1 LILSGARLDASDWH
15 AARSAAYLGKIARN
29 AGCATAAASALVV
42 PMSIAAR
49 LRFGLK
55 RKLPVLLQ
63 TEAAECGIACL
74 AMIASYHGHAV
85 DVATLRRRFSISM
98 RGATLATLMEL
109 ATRLGLETRAVRV
122 ELEDLARLR
131 TPCVLHWNFTH
142 FVVLLRATRRGLT
155 VHDPA
160 RGLRRVQRAEAAT
173 AVTGVALELWP
184 SPRFRPHAPAP
195 TVGLREIVGDIE
207 GLAGALA
214 QILLLAATLETFVLT
229 NPLLMQWVV
238 DHALVS
244 ANRDLLTLL
253 ALGFG
258 LLVLFEQ
265 ATTALR
271 GAVIMRFEATLN
283 VQWQANVL
291 AHLLRLPLP
300 YFEKRHL
307 GDIVSRFRSIDAIQR
322 TVTTAF
328 VEAVVDGAMSLLLLA
343 VMLCYSAPLAGVCVA
358 ATAAYVLLRRLAH
371 ASLRDARHEQIAA
384 AAKQDSHFIET
395 ARGVRAIKLFARAD
409 ERRGAWLALLVEQV
423 NAGLRVQRLGLALR
437 AGNGLL
443 LGLENVLV
451 VYLGARLILGDELST
466 GMLLAF
472 VAYQRQFA
480 VRVST
485 FVDKLAEVR
494 LLRLHCERLADI
506 VLTAPEEHD
515 GPGRL
520 LVSAATPGVAIRVR
534 GVRYRYG
541 EHEPYVLDGVDLEVA
556 AGECVAIVGTSGCG
570 KSTLLSLML
579 GLLAPTAGEVTIA
592 GVPPRQLA
600 PARRSVAGVMQGD
613 CLFAGS
619 VADNISFFAADADQ
633 RRIEACARLAAIHG
647 DIAAL
652 PMAYNTLVG
661 FMGSTLSAGQQ
672 QRVLLARALYARP
685 AVLILDE
692 ATSHLDAQRE
702 AAIAAAVA
710 NLGMTRIVVAHRRET
725 LAAADR
731 IVRLHAGRIVADGP
745 GPTRMAAPPAR
756 ESR

>member
-1 LILSGARLDASDWH
+1 
-15 AARSAAYLGKIARN
+15 
-29 AGCATAAASALVV
+29 
-42 PMSIAAR
+42 MSIAAR
-49 LRFGLK
+49 LRFGLR

-63 TEAAECGIACL
+63 TEAAECGLACL
-74 AMIASYHGHAV
+74 AMIASYHGHEV
-85 DVATLRRRFSISM
+85 DVGALRREFAVSM
-98 RGATLATLMEL
+98 RGTTLATLLEL
-109 ATRLGLETRAVRV
+109 AAWLGLETRAVRV
-122 ELEDLARLR
+122 ELEDLTRLR
-131 TPCVLHWNFTH
+131 TPCILHWSFTH
-142 FVVLLRATRRGLT
+142 FVVLRRATRHGLT

-160 RGLRRVQRAEAAT
+160 RGLRRVTRAEAST

-184 SPRFRPHAPAP
+184 SPRFTRRAPVPA
-195 TVGLREIVGDIE
+195 VGLREIVGDVQ
-207 GLAGALA
+207 GLGGALA
-214 QILLLAATLETFVLT
+214 QILLLAATLETFVLA

-244 ANRDLLTLL
+244 ASRDLLTLL

-258 LLVLFEQ
+258 LLLLFEQ
-265 ATTALR
+265 ATAALR
-271 GAVIMRFEATLN
+271 GFVIMRFEATLN

-328 VEAVVDGAMSLLLLA
+328 VEAVVDGAMSGLLLA
-343 VMLCYSAPLAGVCVA
+343 VMLCYSAPLAAVCVG
-358 ATAAYVLLRRLAH
+358 ATAFYVLLRRLAH
-371 ASLRDARHEQIAA
+371 APLRDARHEQIAA

-395 ARGVRAIKLFARAD
+395 ARGVRAIKLFARGE

-451 VYLGARLILGDELST
+451 VYLGARLILGDALST

-485 FVDKLAEVR
+485 FVDKLAEMR
-494 LLRLHCERLADI
+494 LLRLHCERLGDI
-506 VLTAPEEHD
+506 VLTEPEED
-515 GPGRL
+515 CSRRL
-520 LVSAATPGVAIRVR
+520 LVSATTPGVAIRAR
-534 GVRYRYG
+534 GLRYRYG
-541 EHEPYVLDGVDLEVA
+541 DHEPFVLDGVDLDVA
-556 AGECVAIVGTSGCG
+556 AGECVAIVGASGCG
-570 KSTLLSLML
+570 KSTLLHLLL

-592 GVPPRQLA
+592 GVPPRQLKS
-600 PARRSVAGVMQGD
+600 ARHTVAGVMQGD

-619 VADNISFFAADADQ
+619 VADNISFFAADSDQ
-633 RRIEACARLAAIHG
+633 RRIEACARLAAIHD
-647 DIAAL
+647 DIAGL

-661 FMGSTLSAGQQ
+661 FMGATLSAGQQ
-672 QRVLLARALYARP
+672 QRILLARALYAKP

-692 ATSHLDAQRE
+692 ATSHLDVQRE
-702 AAIAAAVA
+702 TAIAAAVA
-710 NLGMTRIVVAHRRET
+710 ALGMTRIVVAHRRET

-731 IVRLHAGRIVADGP
+731 IVRLDAGRIVVEAASP
-745 GPTRMAAPPAR
+745 KRAAPPQLG

>member
-1 LILSGARLDASDWH
+1 MPLAE
-15 AARSAAYLGKIARN
+15 
-29 AGCATAAASALVV
+29 
-42 PMSIAAR
+42 R
-49 LRFGLK
+49 LRAGWR

-63 TEAAECGIACL
+63 TEAAECGVACL

-85 DVATLRRRFSISM
+85 DVATLRRRFAVSM
-98 RGATLATLMEL
+98 RGATLAALMEV
-109 ATRLGLETRAVRV
+109 AARLGLETRAVRV
-122 ELEDLARLR
+122 ELEDLRRLR

-142 FVVLLRATRRGLT
+142 FVVLRRITARGLT
-155 VHDPA
+155 IHDPA
-160 RGLRRVQRAEAAT
+160 RGRRRVGRAEADK

-184 SPRFRPHAPAP
+184 SPRFTRRARAPA
-195 TVGLREIVGDIE
+195 VGLRELIGSVQ

-214 QILLLAATLETFVLT
+214 QILLLAATLETFVLA
-229 NPLLMQWVV
+229 NPLLVQWVV
-238 DHALVS
+238 DHALTG
-244 ANRDLLTLL
+244 ADTDLLTLL

-265 ATTALR
+265 ATAALR
-271 GAVIMRFEATLN
+271 SVVIMHFEATLN

-328 VEAVVDGAMSLLLLA
+328 VEAIVDGAMSVLLLV
-343 VMLCYSAPLAGVCVA
+343 VMLCYSRLLAAICLA
-358 ATAAYVLLRRLAH
+358 ATALYVALRCAAH
-371 ASLRDARHEQIAA
+371 SPMRDARSEQIAA

-395 ARGVRAIKLFARAD
+395 ARGVRAIKLFARGG
-409 ERRGAWLALLVEQV
+409 ERREAWSSLLVEQI
-423 NAGLRVQRLGLALR
+423 NAGLRLQRVGIGLR

-443 LGLENVLV
+443 FGIEHVLV
-451 VYLGARLILGDELST
+451 VYLGASLVLGETLST

-480 VRVST
+480 SRVST
-485 FVDKLAEVR
+485 LIDKVAEVR
-494 LLRLHCERLADI
+494 LLRLHCERLGDI
-506 VLTAPEEHD
+506 VLTAPEDDD

-520 LVSAATPGVAIRVR
+520 VGAEESRSGVAVRVR
-534 GVRYRYG
+534 GLRYRYA
-541 EHEPYVLDGVDLEVA
+541 EHEPYVLDGVDLDVA
-556 AGECVAIVGTSGCG
+556 PGECVAIVGASGCG
-570 KSTLLSLML
+570 KSTLLNVLL
-579 GLLAPTAGEVTIA
+579 GLLPPTAGEVTIA
-592 GVPPRQLA
+592 GVRPRELA
-600 PARRSVAGVMQGD
+600 GAQRSVAGVMQGD

-619 VADNISFFAADADQ
+619 VADNIAFFAGDADQ

-652 PMAYNTLVG
+652 PMGYNTLVG

-702 AAIAAAVA
+702 AAIAAAVRA
-710 NLGMTRIVVAHRRET
+710 LGMTRIIVAHRRET

-731 IVRLHAGRIVADGP
+731 IVRLEAGRTAAEDAA
-745 GPTRMAAPPAR
+745 GPTSGATAS
-756 ESR
+756 ESV

>member
-1 LILSGARLDASDWH
+1 
-15 AARSAAYLGKIARN
+15 
-29 AGCATAAASALVV
+29 
-42 PMSIAAR
+42 MSLAER
-49 LRFGLK
+49 LRLGFR

-63 TEAAECGIACL
+63 TEAAECGVACL

-85 DVATLRRRFSISM
+85 DVAALRRRFAVSM
-98 RGATLATLMEL
+98 RGATLAALMQL
-109 ATRLGLETRAVRV
+109 AARLGLESRAVRV
-122 ELEDLARLR
+122 ELEDLERLR
-131 TPCVLHWNFTH
+131 LPCVLHWSFTH
-142 FVVLLRATRRGLT
+142 FVVLRRVTRRGLV

-160 RGLRRVQRAEAAT
+160 RGLRRVRRAEAGA
-173 AVTGVALELWP
+173 AFTGVALELWP
-184 SPRFRPHAPAP
+184 SPRFAPRAP
-195 TVGLREIVGDIE
+195 VPVVGLRELVGDVR

-214 QILLLAATLETFVLT
+214 QILLLAATLETFVLA
-229 NPLLMQWVV
+229 NPLLLQWVV
-238 DHALVS
+238 DHGLVT
-244 ANRDLLTLL
+244 ADRDLLTLL

-265 ATTALR
+265 ATAALR
-271 GAVIMRFEATLN
+271 GIVIMHFEATLN
-283 VQWQANVL
+283 LQWQANVL

-322 TVTTAF
+322 TVTTTF
-328 VEAVVDGAMSLLLLA
+328 VEAIVDGAMSLLLLA
-343 VMLCYSAPLAGVCVA
+343 VMLVYSPPLAAVCLAAMAIYVA
-358 ATAAYVLLRRLAH
+358 VRRLAH
-371 ASLRDARHEQIAA
+371 AALRDARHEQIAA

-409 ERRGAWLALLVEQV
+409 ERRGAWLGLLVEQI
-423 NAGLRVQRLGLALR
+423 NAGSRVQRLGLALR

-443 LGLENVLV
+443 LGLTNVLV
-451 VYLGARLILGDELST
+451 VYLGASLVLGGGLST

-485 FVDKLAEVR
+485 LIDKLAEVR
-494 LLRLHCERLADI
+494 LLRLHCERLGDI
-506 VLTAPEEHD
+506 VLTEPEQRE
-515 GPGRL
+515 GAGRL
-520 LVSAATPGVAIRVR
+520 LVSAAAPGVAICVR
-534 GVRYRYG
+534 GVRFRYG
-541 EHEPYVLDGVDLEVA
+541 DREPYVLDGVDLDVA
-556 AGECVAIVGTSGCG
+556 PGECVALVGASGCG
-570 KSTLLSLML
+570 KSTLLCLLL

-592 GVPPRQLA
+592 GVPPRELTA
-600 PARRSVAGVMQGD
+600 ARRTVAGVMQGD

-633 RRIEACARLAAIHG
+633 RRIEECARLAAIHS

-672 QRVLLARALYARP
+672 QRILLARALYAQP
-685 AVLILDE
+685 SVLVLDE
-692 ATSHLDAQRE
+692 ATSHLDAPRE

-710 NLGMTRIVVAHRRET
+710 QLGMTRIVAAHRRET
-725 LAAADR
+725 LAAAHR
-731 IVRLHAGRIVADGP
+731 IVRLEGGRIAAVVTGARGA
-745 GPTRMAAPPAR
+745 AAPQAG

>member
-1 LILSGARLDASDWH
+1 MSLAERL
-15 AARSAAYLGKIARN
+15 
-29 AGCATAAASALVV
+29 CF
-42 PMSIAAR
+42 R
-49 LRFGLK
+49 LR
-55 RKLPVLLQ
+55 RHLPALLQ
-63 TEAAECGIACL
+63 TEAAECGLACL

-85 DVATLRRRFSISM
+85 DVATLRRRFAVSM
-98 RGATLATLMEL
+98 RGATLAVLMEL
-109 ATRLGLETRAVRV
+109 AARLGLEARAVRV

-131 TPCVLHWNFTH
+131 APCVLHWSFTH
-142 FVVLLRATRRGLT
+142 FVVLRRATRRGLI

-160 RGLRRVQRAEAAT
+160 RGRRRVRRAEAEASF
-173 AVTGVALELWP
+173 TGVALELWP
-184 SPRFRPHAPAP
+184 SPRFTPRAAPPA
-195 TVGLREIVGDIE
+195 VGLRELVGNVR
-207 GLAGALA
+207 GLVGALA
-214 QILLLAATLETFVLT
+214 QILLLAATLETFVLAS
-229 NPLLMQWVV
+229 PLLLQWVV
-238 DHALVS
+238 DHALVA
-244 ANRDLLTLL
+244 ANQDLLTLL

-258 LLVLFEQ
+258 LLVLLEQ
-265 ATTALR
+265 ATALLR
-271 GAVIMRFEATLN
+271 GVVIMHFEATLN

-328 VEAVVDGAMSLLLLA
+328 VEAIVDGAMSALLLA
-343 VMLCYSAPLAGVCVA
+343 VMLCYSPRLAAVCVA
-358 ATAAYVLLRRLAH
+358 AMTLYVALRRLAH
-371 ASLRDARHEQIAA
+371 APLRDARHEQIAA

-395 ARGVRAIKLFARAD
+395 ARGVRAIKLFARGA
-409 ERRGAWLALLVEQV
+409 ERRGAWLALLVEQI
-423 NAGLRVQRLGLALR
+423 NAGSRVQRLALALR
-437 AGNGLL
+437 ASNGVL

-451 VYLGARLILGDELST
+451 VYLGASFILGGTLST

-480 VRVST
+480 LRVST
-485 FVDKLAEVR
+485 LVDKLAEVR
-494 LLRLHCERLADI
+494 LLRLHCERLGDI
-506 VLTAPEEHD
+506 VLTPPEVED

-520 LVSAATPGVAIRVR
+520 IVSGSTPGLAVRVR
-534 GVRYRYG
+534 GLRYRYG
-541 EHEPYVLDGVDLEVA
+541 EHEPHVLDGVDLDVA
-556 AGECVAIVGTSGCG
+556 PGECVALVGASGCG
-570 KSTLLSLML
+570 KTTLLNLLL
-579 GLLAPTAGEVTIA
+579 GLLAPTAGEVAIA
-592 GVPPRQLA
+592 GVPPRELA
-600 PARRSVAGVMQGD
+600 AARHTVAGVMQGD

-619 VADNISFFAADADQ
+619 IADNISFFAADADQ
-633 RRIEACARLAAIHG
+633 RRIEECARLAAIHA

-672 QRVLLARALYARP
+672 QRILLARALYARP

-710 NLGMTRIVVAHRRET
+710 QLGMTRIIAAHRRET

-731 IVRLHAGRIVADGP
+731 VVQLDGGRIVAMAP
-745 GPTRMAAPPAR
+745 GPRREPGSHAS

>member
-1 LILSGARLDASDWH
+1 
-15 AARSAAYLGKIARN
+15 
-29 AGCATAAASALVV
+29 
-42 PMSIAAR
+42 MSIAER
-49 LRFGLK
+49 LRFGLR

-63 TEAAECGIACL
+63 TEAAECGVACL
-74 AMIASYHGHAV
+74 AMIASYHGHGV
-85 DVATLRRRFSISM
+85 DVATLRRRFAVSM
-98 RGATLATLMEL
+98 RGATLAALMQL
-109 ATRLGLETRAVRV
+109 AARLGLETRAVRV

-142 FVVLLRATRRGLT
+142 FVVLRRATRRGLT

-160 RGLRRVQRAEAAT
+160 RGLRTVRRAEAA
-173 AVTGVALELWP
+173 ASVTGVALELWP
-184 SPRFRPHAPAP
+184 SPRFTRRAPPPA
-195 TVGLREIVGDIE
+195 VRLRELVGGIE

-214 QILLLAATLETFVLT
+214 QILLLAATLETFVLA

-238 DHALVS
+238 DHALVGAS
-244 ANRDLLTLL
+244 RDLLTLL

-258 LLVLFEQ
+258 LLVVFEQ

-271 GAVIMRFEATLN
+271 GAVIMHFETTLN

-291 AHLLRLPLP
+291 THLLRLPLQ

-328 VEAVVDGAMSLLLLA
+328 VEAIVDGAMSLLLLA
-343 VMLCYSAPLAGVCVA
+343 VMLCYSAPLAAVCVA
-358 ATAAYVLLRRLAH
+358 ATTVYVVLRWLAH
-371 ASLRDARHEQIAA
+371 ARMRDARHEQIAA

-395 ARGVRAIKLFARAD
+395 ARGVRAIKLFARGD

-423 NAGLRVQRLGLALR
+423 NAGLRAQRLGLALR

-451 VYLGARLILGDELST
+451 VYLGASLIFGAELST

-494 LLRLHCERLADI
+494 LLRLHCERLGDI
-506 VLTAPEEHD
+506 VLTAPEEQD
-515 GPGRL
+515 GATRL
-520 LVSAATPGVAIRVR
+520 LASASSTGAAIRVR
-534 GVRYRYG
+534 GLRYRYG
-541 EHEPYVLDGVDLEVA
+541 DQEPNVLDGVDLDVA
-556 AGECVAIVGTSGCG
+556 AGECVAIVGASGCG
-570 KSTLLSLML
+570 KSTLLHLLL
-579 GLLAPTAGEVTIA
+579 GLLAPTGGEVTID
-592 GVPPRQLA
+592 GVPARQL
-600 PARRSVAGVMQGD
+600 PSARRTVAGVMQGD

-619 VADNISFFAADADQ
+619 IADNISFFAADAEQ
-633 RRIEACARLAAIHG
+633 PRIEACARLAAIHA

-672 QRVLLARALYARP
+672 QRILLARALYARP
-685 AVLILDE
+685 AVLVLDE

-710 NLGMTRIVVAHRRET
+710 ELGMTRVLVAHRRET

-731 IVRLHAGRIVADGP
+731 VVRLDAGRIVAEAP
-745 GPTRMAAPPAR
+745 GPRRAAPSQVG